1 MGENEQV
8 RDLGMP
14 AAERATTEGLE
25 MDETSRLARQCAYTF
40 MVLRVVPAMVVATSL
55 GLLWVR

>member
-1 MGENEQV
+1 M
-8 RDLGMP
+8 GMP